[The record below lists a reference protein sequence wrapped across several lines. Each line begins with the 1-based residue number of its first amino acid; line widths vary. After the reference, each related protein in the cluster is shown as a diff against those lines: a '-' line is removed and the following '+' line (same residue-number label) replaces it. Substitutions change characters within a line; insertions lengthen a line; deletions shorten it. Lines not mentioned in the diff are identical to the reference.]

1 MKAYLQKLFKS
12 QDLTREEARAAT
24 TLIMQGAVSIEETAG
39 FLGALA
45 GKGETVDEIVGCASS
60 LRAHAVALQPRRQD
74 LIDVCGTGGD
84 GAETFN
90 VSTCNAL
97 VLAAAG
103 LGVCK
108 HGNRAVSSRC
118 GSADVLEAL
127 GVAIDL
133 PSDRASVAI
142 ETYGFAFLFAPHYH
156 PAMKH
161 VGPVRRALGVRTVF
175 NLLGPLANPAPVK
188 QQVLGVFDPKLVPM
202 MAEALQKLGTEAALV
217 VCGEG
222 GLDEL
227 SLSGPSQVSQLQAG
241 RVEHFSLSPED
252 FGLSRAP
259 LEALKGGDKEANAR
273 IVEAILRGER
283 SPRRDI
289 VVMNAGA
296 ALVISGR
303 AKSWREGAEQVAAV
317 IDSGR
322 AYETLEKIRVFV

>member
-1 MKAYLQKLFKS
+1 VKAYLQKLFQS
-12 QDLTREEARAAT
+12 QNLTREEAQDAT
-24 TLIMQGAVSIEETAG
+24 ALIMQGGASVEEIAG

-45 GKGETVDEIVGCASS
+45 GKGETVEEIVGCAST
-60 LRAHAVALQPRRQD
+60 LRAHAVALQPKRQD

-127 GVAIDL
+127 GIAIDM
-133 PSDRASVAI
+133 PPDRAAAAI
-142 ETYGFAFLFAPHYH
+142 DACGFAFLFAPHYH

-175 NLLGPLANPAPVK
+175 NLLGPLANPAPVR
-188 QQVLGVFDPKLVPM
+188 QQVLGVFDPDLVPI
-202 MAEALQKLGTEAALV
+202 MAEALQKLGTHSALI

-222 GLDEL
+222 KLDEL
-227 SLSGPSQVSQLQAG
+227 SLSGPSRVAQLKDG
-241 RVEHFSLSPED
+241 RIEQFSLSPED

-259 LEALKGGDKEANAR
+259 LETLKGADKSVNAR

-296 ALVISGR
+296 ALVISGH
-303 AKSWREGAEQVAAV
+303 AGTWREGAEQIAG
-317 IDSGR
+317 IINSGE
-322 AYETLEKIRVFV
+322 AFQTLEKIRAFV

>member
-1 MKAYLQKLFKS
+1 VKDYLQKLFKS
-12 QDLTREEARAAT
+12 QDLSCDEAEAAT
-24 TLIMQGAVSIEETAG
+24 GLIMQGKVSVEETAG

-45 GKGETVDEIVGCASS
+45 GKGETVDEIVGCAKS
-60 LRAHAVALQPRRQD
+60 LRAHALQLKPQRRD

-84 GAETFN
+84 GADTFN

-127 GVAIDL
+127 GVIIDL
-133 PSDRASVAI
+133 PTERAAAAI
-142 ETYGFAFLFAPHYH
+142 DSCGFAFLFAPHYH
-156 PAMKH
+156 PAMKY

-175 NLLGPLANPAPVK
+175 NLLGPLANPASVK
-188 QQVLGVFDPKLVPM
+188 RQVLGVFDPDLVPM
-202 MAEALQKLGTEAALV
+202 MAEALHKLGSEAALV
-217 VCGEG
+217 VCGDG

-227 SLSGPSQVSQLQAG
+227 SLSGPSRVSQIKSG
-241 RVEHFSLSPED
+241 RIEHFTLSPED

-259 LEALKGGDKEANAR
+259 LETLKGGDKEANAR

-296 ALVISGR
+296 ALVISGH
-303 AKSWREGAEQVAAV
+303 ASAWREGAEKIAAV

-322 AYETLEKIRVFV
+322 AFETLETIRAFV

>member
-12 QDLTREEARAAT
+12 QNLTREEAQAAT
-24 TLIMQGAVSIEETAG
+24 TLIMQGGVSVEEIAG

-45 GKGETVDEIVGCASS
+45 GKGETVDEIVGCAST
-60 LRAHAVALQPRRQD
+60 LRAHAVALQPKRRD

-90 VSTCNAL
+90 ISTCNAL

-127 GVAIDL
+127 GITIDMQPDRAASAID
-133 PSDRASVAI
+133 SC
-142 ETYGFAFLFAPHYH
+142 GFAFLFAPHYH

-188 QQVLGVFDPKLVPM
+188 HQVLGVFDPDLVPM

-217 VCGEG
+217 VCGDG

-227 SLSGPSQVSQLQAG
+227 SLSGPSRVSQLKDGSIQ
-241 RVEHFSLSPED
+241 HLSLSPED

-259 LEALKGGDKEANAR
+259 LETLKGGDKEANAR
-273 IVEAILRGER
+273 IVEAVLRGER

-303 AKSWREGAEQVAAV
+303 AHSWRDGAEQIATV

-322 AYETLEKIRVFV
+322 AYQTLEKIRAFA

>member
-1 MKAYLQKLFKS
+1 VKAYLQKLFKS
-12 QDLTREEARAAT
+12 QNLTREEAEAAT
-24 TLIMQGAVSIEETAG
+24 ALIMQGRVSVEETAG

-45 GKGETVDEIVGCASS
+45 GKGETVDEIVGCAST
-60 LRAHAVALQPRRQD
+60 LRAHALALQPKRQD

-127 GVAIDL
+127 GVTIELPPDRAAAAID
-133 PSDRASVAI
+133 AC
-142 ETYGFAFLFAPHYH
+142 GFAFLFAPHYH

-188 QQVLGVFDPKLVPM
+188 QQVLGVFDPDLVPM

-227 SLSGPSQVSQLQAG
+227 SLSGPSRVSQLKKG
-241 RVEHFSLSPED
+241 RMEHFSISPED

-259 LEALKGGDKEANAR
+259 LEALKGGDKETNAR
-273 IVEAILRGER
+273 IVEAILHGER

-296 ALVISGR
+296 ALVISGH
-303 AKSWREGAEQVAAV
+303 AASWREGAQQIAAV

-322 AYETLEKIRVFV
+322 ALQTLEKIRAFV

>member
-1 MKAYLQKLFKS
+1 VKAYLQKLFKS
-12 QDLTREEARAAT
+12 QDLTCDEAEAAT
-24 TLIMQGAVSIEETAG
+24 SLIMQGKVSVEETAG

-45 GKGETVDEIVGCASS
+45 GKGETVDEIVGCAKS
-60 LRAHAVALQPRRQD
+60 LRTHALPLKPKRQD

-84 GAETFN
+84 GADTFN

-127 GVAIDL
+127 GVIIDL
-133 PSDRASVAI
+133 PTERAAAAI
-142 ETYGFAFLFAPHYH
+142 DSCGFAFLFAPHYH
-156 PAMKH
+156 PAMKY

-188 QQVLGVFDPKLVPM
+188 QQILGVFDPDLVPV
-202 MAEALQKLGTEAALV
+202 MAEALQKLGSESALV
-217 VCGEG
+217 VCGDG

-227 SLSGPSQVSQLQAG
+227 SLSGPSRVSQIKAG
-241 RVEHFSLSPED
+241 RVEHFTLSPED
-252 FGLSRAP
+252 FGLTRAP
-259 LEALKGGDKEANAR
+259 LETLKGGDKEANAR
-273 IVEAILRGER
+273 IVEAILRGE
-283 SPRRDI
+283 SGSRRDI

-296 ALVISGR
+296 ALVISGH
-303 AKSWREGAEQVAAV
+303 AASWRQGAEKIAAV

-322 AYETLEKIRVFV
+322 AFETLETIRAFV

>member
-12 QDLTREEARAAT
+12 QDLTREEAAAAT
-24 TLIMQGAVSIEETAG
+24 SLIMQGAVSVEETAG

-45 GKGETVDEIVGCASS
+45 GKGETVDEIVGCVSS
-60 LRAHAVALQPRRQD
+60 MRAHAVALQPRRPD

-90 VSTCNAL
+90 ISTCNAL

-133 PSDRASVAI
+133 QPDRAAAAI
-142 ETYGFAFLFAPHYH
+142 DACGFAFLFAPHYH
-156 PAMKH
+156 PAMKY

-188 QQVLGVFDPKLVPM
+188 HQVVGVFDPDLVPM
-202 MAEALQKLGTEAALV
+202 MAAALQKLGAESALV
-217 VCGEG
+217 VCGDG

-227 SLSGPSQVSQLQAG
+227 SLSGPSRVSQLKDG
-241 RVEHFSLSPED
+241 RIEHFTLSPED
-252 FGLSRAP
+252 FGVARAP
-259 LEALKGGDKEANAR
+259 LETLKGGDKEANAR
-273 IVEAILRGER
+273 IIEAILHGER

-296 ALVISGR
+296 ALVVSGR
-303 AKSWREGAEQVAAV
+303 ASSWREGADQIAVV

-322 AYETLEKIRVFV
+322 AFQTLEKIRAFV

>member
-12 QDLTREEARAAT
+12 QNLTREEAQAAT
-24 TLIMQGAVSIEETAG
+24 TLIMQGAVSVEETAG

-45 GKGETVDEIVGCASS
+45 GKGETVDEIVGCAST
-60 LRAHAVALQPRRQD
+60 LRAHAVPLHPQRQD

-127 GVAIDL
+127 GITIDLHADRAAAAID
-133 PSDRASVAI
+133 
-142 ETYGFAFLFAPHYH
+142 THGFAFLFAPHYH
-156 PAMKH
+156 PAIKH

-188 QQVLGVFDPKLVPM
+188 QQVLGVFDPDLVPV

-227 SLSGPSQVSQLQAG
+227 SLSGPSRVSQLKNG
-241 RVEHFSLSPED
+241 RMEQFSLSPED
-252 FGLSRAP
+252 FGLARAP
-259 LEALKGGDKEANAR
+259 LETLKGGDKEANAR
-273 IVEAILRGER
+273 IVENILRGER
-283 SPRRDI
+283 GPRRDI
-289 VVMNAGA
+289 VVMNAAA
-296 ALVISGR
+296 ALVITGL
-303 AKSWREGAEQVAAV
+303 AGSWREGAERIAGI

-322 AYETLEKIRVFV
+322 AFETLEKIRAFA

>member
-1 MKAYLQKLFKS
+1 VKAYLQKLFKS
-12 QDLTREEARAAT
+12 HDLTREEAQAAT
-24 TLIMQGAVSIEETAG
+24 TLIMQGAVSVEETAG

-127 GVAIDL
+127 GVAIDM
-133 PSDRASVAI
+133 PSDRASAAI
-142 ETYGFAFLFAPHYH
+142 ETHGFAFLFAPHYH

-227 SLSGPSQVSQLQAG
+227 SLSGPSQVSQLKAG
-241 RVEHFSLSPED
+241 RVEHFTLSPED
-252 FGLSRAP
+252 FGLTRAP

-303 AKSWREGAEQVAAV
+303 AKSWREGAAQVAAV

>member
-12 QDLTREEARAAT
+12 QNLTREEAQAAT
-24 TLIMQGAVSIEETAG
+24 TLIMQGAVSVEETAG

-45 GKGETVDEIVGCASS
+45 GKGETVDEIVGCAST
-60 LRAHAVALQPRRQD
+60 LRAHAVPLHPKRQD

-127 GVAIDL
+127 GITIDLHADRAAAAID
-133 PSDRASVAI
+133 
-142 ETYGFAFLFAPHYH
+142 THGFAFLFAPHYH

-188 QQVLGVFDPKLVPM
+188 QQVLGVFDPDLVPV

-227 SLSGPSQVSQLQAG
+227 SLSGPSRVSQLKNG
-241 RVEHFSLSPED
+241 RMEQFSLSPED
-252 FGLSRAP
+252 FGLARAP
-259 LEALKGGDKEANAR
+259 LETLKGGDKEANAR
-273 IVEAILRGER
+273 IVENILRGER
-283 SPRRDI
+283 GPRRDI
-289 VVMNAGA
+289 VVMNAAA
-296 ALVISGR
+296 ALVITGL
-303 AKSWREGAEQVAAV
+303 AGSWREGAERIAGI

-322 AYETLEKIRVFV
+322 AFETLEKIRAFA

>member
-12 QDLTREEARAAT
+12 QNLTREEAQKAT
-24 TLIMQGAVSIEETAG
+24 TLIMQGGVSVEEIAG

-45 GKGETVDEIVGCASS
+45 GKGETVEEIVGCAST
-60 LRAHAVALQPRRQD
+60 LRAHAVALQPSRPD

-97 VLAAAG
+97 ILAAAG

-127 GVAIDL
+127 GVAIDMQ
-133 PSDRASVAI
+133 PDRAAAAI
-142 ETYGFAFLFAPHYH
+142 DACGFAFLFAPHYH

-188 QQVLGVFDPKLVPM
+188 HQVLGVFDPELVPV
-202 MAEALQKLGTEAALV
+202 MAEALQKLGSEAALV

-227 SLSGPSQVSQLQAG
+227 SLSGPSRVSQLKEG
-241 RVEHFSLSPED
+241 RIQHFKLTPED
-252 FGLSRAP
+252 FGLPRAP
-259 LEALKGGDKEANAR
+259 LETLKGGDKEANAR
-273 IVEAILRGER
+273 IVEAILRGEH

-296 ALVISGR
+296 ALVVSGR
-303 AKSWREGAEQVAAV
+303 AASWREGAEQIGAL

-322 AYETLEKIRVFV
+322 AYQTLEKIRAFA

>member
-1 MKAYLQKLFKS
+1 M
-12 QDLTREEARAAT
+12 
-24 TLIMQGAVSIEETAG
+24 
-39 FLGALA
+39 
-45 GKGETVDEIVGCASS
+45 
-60 LRAHAVALQPRRQD
+60 
-74 LIDVCGTGGD
+74 
-84 GAETFN
+84 
-90 VSTCNAL
+90 
-97 VLAAAG
+97 
-103 LGVCK
+103 
-108 HGNRAVSSRC
+108 
-118 GSADVLEAL
+118 
-127 GVAIDL
+127 
-133 PSDRASVAI
+133 PSDRASAAI
-142 ETYGFAFLFAPHYH
+142 ETHGFAFLFAPHYH

-227 SLSGPSQVSQLQAG
+227 SLSGPSQVSQLKAG
-241 RVEHFSLSPED
+241 RVEHFTLSPED
-252 FGLSRAP
+252 FGLTRAP

-303 AKSWREGAEQVAAV
+303 AKSWREGAAQVAAV

>member
-12 QDLTREEARAAT
+12 QDLTSGEAEAAT
-24 TLIMQGAVSIEETAG
+24 SLIMEGKVSVEETAG

-45 GKGETVDEIVGCASS
+45 GKGETVDEIVGCAKS
-60 LRAHAVALQPRRQD
+60 LRAHALPLKPKRSD

-127 GVAIDL
+127 GVVIDL
-133 PSDRASVAI
+133 PTERAAAAI
-142 ETYGFAFLFAPHYH
+142 DSCGFAFLFAPHYH

-188 QQVLGVFDPKLVPM
+188 QQVLGVFDPDLVPM
-202 MAEALQKLGTEAALV
+202 MAEALQKLGSESALV
-217 VCGEG
+217 VCGDG

-227 SLSGPSQVSQLQAG
+227 SLSGPSRVSQIKSG

-252 FGLSRAP
+252 FGLARAP
-259 LEALKGGDKEANAR
+259 LETLKGGDKEANAR
-273 IVEAILRGER
+273 IVESILRGEK

-296 ALVISGR
+296 ALVISGH
-303 AKSWREGAEQVAAV
+303 ANSWREGAEKIAAV

-322 AYETLEKIRVFV
+322 AFENLEKIRAFV

>member
-1 MKAYLQKLFKS
+1 VKAYLQKLFKS
-12 QDLTREEARAAT
+12 QNLTREEAEAAT
-24 TLIMQGAVSIEETAG
+24 HLIMQGGVSAEETAG

-45 GKGETVDEIVGCASS
+45 GKGETVDEIVGCAST
-60 LRAHAVALQPRRQD
+60 LRAHAVTLKPKRQD

-84 GAETFN
+84 GADTFN

-118 GSADVLEAL
+118 GSADVLETL
-127 GVAIDL
+127 GVAIDMQV
-133 PSDRASVAI
+133 DRAAAAI
-142 ETYGFAFLFAPHYH
+142 DRHGFAFLFAPHYH
-156 PAMKH
+156 PAMKF

-188 QQVLGVFDPKLVPM
+188 QQVLGVFDPALVPM
-202 MAEALQKLGTEAALV
+202 MAEALLKLGTEAALV

-222 GLDEL
+222 GLDEF
-227 SLSGPSQVSQLQAG
+227 SLSGPSRVSQVKNG
-241 RVEHFSLSPED
+241 RLEHFTVSPED
-252 FGLSRAP
+252 FGVSRAP
-259 LEALKGGDKEANAR
+259 LETLKGGDKEANAR
-273 IVEAILRGER
+273 IVEAILRGEQ

-303 AKSWREGAEQVAAV
+303 AASWREGAAQAAAV

-322 AYETLEKIRVFV
+322 ALETLEKIRAFV

>member
-1 MKAYLQKLFKS
+1 VKAYLQKLFRS
-12 QDLTREEARAAT
+12 QSLTREEAEAAT
-24 TLIMQGAVSIEETAG
+24 HLIMQGGVSVEETAG

-45 GKGETVDEIVGCASS
+45 GKGETVDEIVGCATT
-60 LRAHAVALQPRRQD
+60 LRAHALPLKPLRQD

-84 GAETFN
+84 GADTFN

-127 GVAIDL
+127 GVAIDMQA
-133 PSDRASVAI
+133 DQAAAAI
-142 ETYGFAFLFAPHYH
+142 DSHGFAFLFAPHYH

-188 QQVLGVFDPKLVPM
+188 QQVLGVFDPALVPM
-202 MAEALQKLGTEAALV
+202 MAEALLKLGTEAALV

-227 SLSGPSQVSQLQAG
+227 SLSGPSRVSQVKKG
-241 RVEHFSLSPED
+241 RVEHFTVSPED
-252 FGLSRAP
+252 FGLPRAP
-259 LEALKGGDKEANAR
+259 LETLKGGDKEANAR

-296 ALVISGR
+296 ALVISGH
-303 AKSWREGAEQVAAV
+303 AGSWREGAAQAAAV
-317 IDSGR
+317 IESGR
-322 AYETLEKIRVFV
+322 ALETLEKIRAFA

>member
-1 MKAYLQKLFKS
+1 VKAYLQKLFKS
-12 QDLTREEARAAT
+12 QNLTREEAQAAT
-24 TLIMQGAVSIEETAG
+24 TLIMQGGASVEEIAG

-45 GKGETVDEIVGCASS
+45 GKGETVEEIVGCAST
-60 LRAHAVALQPRRQD
+60 LRAHAVALQPKRQD

-118 GSADVLEAL
+118 GSADVLETL
-127 GVAIDL
+127 GVAIDMQ
-133 PSDRASVAI
+133 PERAAAAI
-142 ETYGFAFLFAPHYH
+142 DACGFAFLFAPHYH

-188 QQVLGVFDPKLVPM
+188 RQVLGVFDPDLVPM
-202 MAEALQKLGTEAALV
+202 MAEALQKLGTESALV

-222 GLDEL
+222 NLDEL
-227 SLSGPSQVSQLQAG
+227 SLSGPSRVSQLKDG
-241 RVEHFSLSPED
+241 RIERLSLSPED

-259 LEALKGGDKEANAR
+259 LETLKGGDKDVNAR

-296 ALVISGR
+296 ALVISGHAR
-303 AKSWREGAEQVAAV
+303 SWREGAEHIAGV
-317 IDSGR
+317 IDSGQ
-322 AYETLEKIRVFV
+322 ALQTLEKIRAFV

>member
-12 QDLTREEARAAT
+12 QNLTRDEAQAAT
-24 TLIMQGAVSIEETAG
+24 TLIMQGGVSVEEIAG

-45 GKGETVDEIVGCASS
+45 GKGETVDEIVGCAST
-60 LRAHAVALQPRRQD
+60 LRAHAVPLQPKRRD

-90 VSTCNAL
+90 ISTCNAL

-127 GVAIDL
+127 GITIDMQPDRAASAID
-133 PSDRASVAI
+133 SC
-142 ETYGFAFLFAPHYH
+142 GFAFLFAPHYH

-188 QQVLGVFDPKLVPM
+188 HQVLGVFDPDLVPM

-217 VCGEG
+217 VCGDG

-227 SLSGPSQVSQLQAG
+227 SLSGPSRVSQLKDGNIQ
-241 RVEHFSLSPED
+241 HLSLSPED

-259 LEALKGGDKEANAR
+259 LETLKGGDKEANAR
-273 IVEAILRGER
+273 IVEAVLRGER

-303 AKSWREGAEQVAAV
+303 AHSWRDGAEQIATV

-322 AYETLEKIRVFV
+322 AYQTLEKIRAFA